1 MEPSHIV
8 GLVLFYMLE
17 KCGGPSLKVRK
28 LQSLVGSLRT
38 DFITEEHKQEAR
50 RIRDGEERTKRFLY
64 GA

>member
-1 MEPSHIV
+1 
-8 GLVLFYMLE
+8 MLE